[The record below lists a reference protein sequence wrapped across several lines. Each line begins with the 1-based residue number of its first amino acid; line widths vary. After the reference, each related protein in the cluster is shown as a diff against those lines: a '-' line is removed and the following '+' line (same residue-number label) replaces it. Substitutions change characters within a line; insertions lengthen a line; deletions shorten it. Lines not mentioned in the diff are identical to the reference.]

1 MALHHIAQKVTE
13 NYRRLVVMWECGW
26 SVGYFTGAL
35 LHRRDT
41 TQARY
46 YTGAILHRRDTTQAG
61 CYTGAMAF
69 LAASPAASPP
79 ALGATLRATPAQIFW
94 PSGEVSNAQ

>member
-26 SVGYFTGAL
+26 SVG
-35 LHRRDT
+35 
-41 TQARY
+41 Y

>member
-46 YTGAILHRRDTTQAG
+46 YTGAILHRRVATQA
-61 CYTGAMAF
+61 
-69 LAASPAASPP
+69 L
-79 ALGATLRATPAQIFW
+79 W
-94 PSGEVSNAQ
+94 PSLQPVLLPRPQP